1 MVLAVG
7 PAGDRL
13 GQGTH
18 EPREAGEPPAD
29 RRHERRIGTQH
40 RDCLLQWVYRF
51 LDRWHGWSVRQYRS
65 SLFRRWTRKNGLSRG
80 IRLGRHAAWE
90 ERQPPPSDLLIGPE
104 GDHIRTVAENHME
117 VVRHVRVSRMPLL
130 IHLVQRR
137 HVGLS

>member
-1 MVLAVG
+1 MPDPCGSSLSLSRLPAWPVLRSPLLKRPGIGSALHASHATKSRG
-7 PAGDRL
+7 EYRRI
-13 GQGTH
+13 
-18 EPREAGEPPAD
+18 PREPAAGSNLAA
-29 RRHERRIGTQH
+29 
-40 RDCLLQWVYRF
+40 WVR
-51 LDRWHGWSVRQYRS
+51 
-65 SLFRRWTRKNGLSRG
+65 GLSRG